1 MEHGSDVTLV
11 ILPGKP
17 PGRQTNSM
25 APTQYDSSILQQF
38 ADDLYS
44 RARWIIFSTAAMYG
58 TVVFVL
64 SIIGVLSASHSNLRV
79 QEWGVIGTLTLV
91 AVAIGVNRGREK
103 AFQLKLQAQQI
114 LCQRQIEE
122 NTRAAVGSKAL
133 AAKV

>member
-1 MEHGSDVTLV
+1 
-11 ILPGKP
+11 
-17 PGRQTNSM
+17 M
-25 APTQYDSSILQQF
+25 APTGYDSSILQQF

-44 RARWIIFSTAAMYG
+44 RAGWIIISVAAMYG
-58 TVVFVL
+58 IVVFVL
-64 SIIGVLSASHSNLRV
+64 SIIGVLAASHSSLQV

-122 NTRAAVGSKAL
+122 NTRAAGSGKAL
-133 AAKV
+133 AARV

>member
-1 MEHGSDVTLV
+1 VTLV
-11 ILPGKP
+11 ILPRKP

-25 APTQYDSSILQQF
+25 TPTQYDSSILQQF

-64 SIIGVLSASHSNLRV
+64 SITGVLAANHSSWGV

-91 AVAIGVNRGREK
+91 AIAIGVNRGREK

-122 NTRAAVGSKAL
+122 NTRGAVSSKAL
-133 AAKV
+133 AARV